1 MGIND
6 VMAITAVFLL
16 VTIFI
21 QPFCDVFDPELEE
34 DVDDENSYH

>member
-6 VMAITAVFLL
+6 VMAITAVFILI
-16 VTIFI
+16 TIFS
-21 QPFCDVFDPELEE
+21 QPFFEVFDPELEE